1 VSESII
7 IPVVHD
13 SEFQPCVVEMPG
25 TPRRFAEFFAG
36 IGLTHLGLAPL
47 GWKCVYA
54 NDIEP
59 KKRKMYESQFGAADY
74 YHVEDIWK
82 TKTITSR
89 IPATDIDLATASFP
103 CVDLSLA
110 GNLKGFAGDQSG
122 AFNGFTKVLAA
133 LKKENR
139 LPKAVLVENV
149 IGFLSSHGGKFLR
162 TALKAL
168 SNLGYYVDAIVI
180 DAKYFVPQSRPRLF
194 VVGFLEEL
202 TPLSTN
208 CAIVTEG
215 SSGNWELRES
225 LETQVRPES
234 LVQALMGSSL
244 ATGWVPLRVPP
255 LPAENRNLCKYVDV
269 GKNEEWW
276 DDGKVRKHL
285 AEMHP
290 THRARVEEL
299 KKRGATTIGTIYRRV
314 REGKSRSE
322 IRTDGL
328 AGCLRTPRGGSSK
341 QIVLAVGKGKIQ
353 MKWMTPREYARLQG
367 CPDFP
372 IEVDRNEALFGFGDA
387 VCVPAISWIAENVLE
402 QLFAPRAYELQQAA
416 GD

>member
-1 VSESII
+1 MRVN
-7 IPVVHD
+7 
-13 SEFQPCVVEMPG
+13 QR
-25 TPRRFAEFFAG
+25 TFAEFFAG
-36 IGLTHLGLAPL
+36 IGLTHLGLASQ

-59 KKRKMYESQFGAADY
+59 KKKRMYVSQFGSANY
-74 YHVEDIWK
+74 YHVEDIWN
-82 TKTITSR
+82 TKKITSK
-89 IPATDIDLATASFP
+89 IPITRIDLVTASFP

-133 LKKENR
+133 LKEEGR

-149 IGFLSSHGGKFLR
+149 IGFLTSHGGRFLR

-168 SNLGYYVDAIVI
+168 SNLGYYMDAFVVDA
-180 DAKYFVPQSRPRLF
+180 KHFVPQSRPRLF
-194 VVGFLEEL
+194 LIGFLDEL
-202 TPLSTN
+202 RPLSGN
-208 CAIVTEG
+208 CDIVSG
-215 SSGNWELRES
+215 PDSGNWSLRES
-225 LETQVRPES
+225 PETQVRPES
-234 LVQALMGSSL
+234 LVQALKKSSL
-244 ATGWVPLRVPP
+244 ATGWVPLNAPP
-255 LPAENRNLCKYVDV
+255 LPPENRSLWKYIDID
-269 GKNEEWW
+269 KKEEWW
-276 DDGKVRKHL
+276 DDAKVRKHL

-290 THRARVEEL
+290 THRARVEDL
-299 KKRGATTIGTIYRRV
+299 KKRGAATVGTIYRRV

-328 AGCLRTPRGGSSK
+328 AGCLRTPRGGSSR
-341 QIVLAVGKGKIQ
+341 QIVLVAGKGKIQ

-372 IEVDRNEALFGFGDA
+372 IEVDRNEALFGFGDG
-387 VCVPAISWIAENVLE
+387 VCVPAISWIAENVLT
-402 QLFAPRAYELQQAA
+402 QLFPTTARAYELQQAA